1 MIERP
6 HVGSAKRLRS
16 LAVAFLQRLIGTFQ
30 VKSLSTGVQ
39 DDDLH
44 DKHPLQV
51 QAVDFSRWLLENV
64 RQDDHVCLQMNA
76 AGAEYAIMEQL
87 VVDGSVL
94 LVDEINIVWHDGASL
109 FTARWPDVIE
119 DIVAKLGL
127 QSNGVRPL

>member
-6 HVGSAKRLRS
+6 HVGSAKRLGS
-16 LAVAFLQRLIGTFQ
+16 LAVTFLQRLIGTFQ

-39 DDDLH
+39 DDDLR

-76 AGAEYAIMEQL
+76 AGAEYVIMEQL

-94 LVDEINIVWHDGASL
+94 LVDEISIVWHDGAYL

-127 QSNGVRPL
+127 QSNGVRRL